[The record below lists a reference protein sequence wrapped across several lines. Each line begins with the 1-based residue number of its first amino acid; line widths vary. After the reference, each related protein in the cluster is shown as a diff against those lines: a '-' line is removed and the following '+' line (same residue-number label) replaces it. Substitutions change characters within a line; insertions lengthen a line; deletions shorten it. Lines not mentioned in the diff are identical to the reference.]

1 MHFCWETPTPSSALR
16 TSFEMYGKRMKS
28 KSKRDLEQKVVR
40 LRDEMLKE
48 NILRQVPLLKKQAA
62 STFARRII

>member
-1 MHFCWETPTPSSALR
+1 
-16 TSFEMYGKRMKS
+16 MKS